1 MTAKTIQLREK
12 CRFCLCSDD
21 LLSFSEALNTAFDFE
36 DVRHFTGIEM
46 AKDADI
52 AVCYECCTSINESK
66 NFRLTCLRND
76 SIFKRLMCLDD
87 RSTTHNITI
96 ARAAPKDEV
105 KSEHDVITL
114 DDSESDDS
122 SSHLG
127 QPVSDDK
134 NTLFHDENQ
143 SNYEHGK
150 TYTYEQSRH
159 GSDTDGHSGKLDGND
174 SDYSMPSLFDETTHK
189 PSKDADMQQ
198 SLDAESMIGTKI
210 EKSAECATDVRRENS
225 KTDCTCISRNKES
238 STNWSRRKRIVLDP
252 NDSDDSITSLY
263 TECNRKRS
271 GTRHLIT
278 TCPVH
283 ATSSDSALSL
293 RRHHVLCHLCGAI
306 VDRMKRHLDGAHGG
320 EKTIACPFCPKKFAE
335 PYHLKPHINTW
346 HERKII
352 LTCSICGKGFVN
364 EGSYTYHMTNKHVKS
379 DLYECTTCK
388 RKLKSWDGYKKHLKE
403 HSLTALKCED
413 CGRLYKNMV
422 TLEKHKL
429 RYHSS

>member
-1 MTAKTIQLREK
+1 MTAKTTKLREK

-36 DVRHFTGIEM
+36 DVRHFTGIEL

-52 AVCYECCTSINESK
+52 AVCNECCTAINESK

-76 SIFKRLMCLDD
+76 SIFKKLMCLGN
-87 RSTTHNITI
+87 RSPTHNITVTC
-96 ARAAPKDEV
+96 AAPKDEV

-114 DDSESDDS
+114 DDSESDES
-122 SSHLG
+122 ASHLG
-127 QPVSDDK
+127 QPVPDDK
-134 NTLFHDENQ
+134 NNTFSHDGNQ
-143 SNYEHGK
+143 SIIEHRK
-150 TYTYEQSRH
+150 TDTYEQSGY
-159 GSDTDGHSGKLDGND
+159 GSDTDGHFGKLDGND
-174 SDYSMPSLFDETTHK
+174 SDYSMPSLYDEAIHK
-189 PSKDADMQQ
+189 PSNDGDMQQ
-198 SLDAESMIGTKI
+198 SLNAESMIGTKT
-210 EKSAECATDVRRENS
+210 EKSADCATDDYIEKA

-238 STNWSRRKRIVLDP
+238 STNWSKRKRIDLDP

-271 GTRHLIT
+271 GPYFILTV
-278 TCPVH
+278 CPVH
-283 ATSSDSALSL
+283 ASSSHETSL
-293 RRHHVLCHLCGAI
+293 RRYHVLCHLCGAI
-306 VDRMKRHLDGAHGG
+306 VQSLKRHLEGSHNG
-320 EKTIACPFCPKKFAE
+320 EKTIACPHCPKKFKE
-335 PYHLKPHINTW
+335 NYYLKVHINTW

-364 EGSYTYHMTNKHVKS
+364 EGSYSYHMTNKHVKS
-379 DLYECTTCK
+379 DVYECTTCK

-422 TLEKHKL
+422 TLEKHNL